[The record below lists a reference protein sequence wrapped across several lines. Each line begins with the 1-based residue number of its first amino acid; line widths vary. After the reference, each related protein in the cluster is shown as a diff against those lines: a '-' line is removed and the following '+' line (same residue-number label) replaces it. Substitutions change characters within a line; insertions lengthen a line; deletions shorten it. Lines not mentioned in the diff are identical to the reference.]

1 MYMKKRPTDICINF
15 QVVKFFGEDDKLYL
29 ELPETVSP
37 DLIPFLKLLNP
48 SINGVLYVKS
58 DLTCP
63 CCGSE
68 LNENT
73 YETIYPNK
81 LEDVK
86 RTVYRCSNKDCG
98 KKHRTKLDKFISKGS
113 NYTNTVK
120 QLSSRLKFIEEI
132 SYRKMTEV
140 FEGLLGIKIPK
151 STIYDHED
159 SQIDEIITIAESE
172 IDKEIDKQEIKAS
185 GTYSY
190 DEQFMKVS
198 KMIKPKL
205 QVLDANTKYAYP
217 TQIINKYEFNS
228 DAVNHYLKFNL
239 DNLPQ
244 YTMVTDGHTMYP
256 SICDKLRIEH
266 ALCTFH
272 SVLNVRKKPY
282 KKINRNNKSIK
293 TKNEKIESKKKDLI
307 TQN

>member
-120 QLSSRLKFIEEI
+120 QLSSRLNLLKKSLIE
-132 SYRKMTEV
+132 K
-140 FEGLLGIKIPK
+140 
-151 STIYDHED
+151 
-159 SQIDEIITIAESE
+159 
-172 IDKEIDKQEIKAS
+172 
-185 GTYSY
+185 
-190 DEQFMKVS
+190 
-198 KMIKPKL
+198 
-205 QVLDANTKYAYP
+205 
-217 TQIINKYEFNS
+217 
-228 DAVNHYLKFNL
+228 
-239 DNLPQ
+239 
-244 YTMVTDGHTMYP
+244 
-256 SICDKLRIEH
+256 
-266 ALCTFH
+266 
-272 SVLNVRKKPY
+272 
-282 KKINRNNKSIK
+282 
-293 TKNEKIESKKKDLI
+293 
-307 TQN
+307 